1 MGSTY
6 HVQTYEGTHA
16 RRIARAATHPGPASP
31 PFSHIWYVLH
41 QLFHLL
47 PARLNTLIVLL
58 TFTCQ
63 VWAFKYIF
71 GSVLVFHTFLLS
83 DIFDHFYH
91 RSRRIIGGGCIYD
104 FLSIATYAW
113 GQSPLSTWST
123 VCCWFDQAPD
133 TSLSSAILR
142 KIIKFQLYSIQH
154 TPDCIALVG
163 SFQLLHKANQLYKL
177 SSVPILRLLPI
188 SDW

>member
-1 MGSTY
+1 MKVGLPCRDRPPPPLHTRAYNSSAASYRRGGGLHERSRQLHRWGARTTY
-6 HVQTYEGTHA
+6 RRTRERTHGGL
-16 RRIARAATHPGPASP
+16 RERPLTPDLLHHPSLT
-31 PFSHIWYVLH
+31 YVLH

-104 FLSIATYAW
+104 FLSIVTYAW

-123 VCCWFDQAPD
+123 VCC
-133 TSLSSAILR
+133 
-142 KIIKFQLYSIQH
+142 
-154 TPDCIALVG
+154 
-163 SFQLLHKANQLYKL
+163 
-177 SSVPILRLLPI
+177 
-188 SDW
+188 